1 MILLQLHHMPSLH
14 PIITAINFLGLI
26 YLIFLFYEKNNKIGK
41 KSLSGSQLADQIKK
55 LDPFPPK
62 ISLTRFNPFDN
73 VGGDQSFIL
82 VLLDNVNSGVIIT
95 SLHNRNNTRI
105 YAKQI
110 KNGKSV
116 DATFSIE
123 EKNAVTK
130 TIKINKK

>member
-1 MILLQLHHMPSLH
+1 MLSLYLL
-14 PIITAINFLGLI
+14 ITAINFLGLT
-26 YLIFLFYEKNNKIGK
+26 YLIFLFYKKNGKVGK
-41 KSLSGSQLADQIKK
+41 KTLSNSQLINQLKK
-55 LDPFPPK
+55 LDHCPQK
-62 ISLTRFNPFDN
+62 ISLTRFNPFSN

-82 VLLDNVNSGVIIT
+82 VLLDNFNSGVIIT

-110 KNGKSV
+110 KNGKGV
-116 DATFSIE
+116 DATLSTE